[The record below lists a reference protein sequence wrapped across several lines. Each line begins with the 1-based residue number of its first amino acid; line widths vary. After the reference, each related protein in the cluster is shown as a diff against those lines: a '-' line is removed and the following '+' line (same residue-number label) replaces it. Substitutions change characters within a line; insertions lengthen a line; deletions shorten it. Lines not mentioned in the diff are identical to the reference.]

1 MRGGCTGGAIVV
13 GVAGAAGVGGFVAVV
28 VGVVVVGVVVVVGL
42 VVDAAAVA
50 GVVLALDELGAVVPL
65 AEPDAPPEVA
75 DVAPEPAPLALDPV
89 VLVPLEEPVPVPD
102 WVPDGEVVPLPC

>member
-13 GVAGAAGVGGFVAVV
+13 GVVGAAGVGGFVAVV
-28 VGVVVVGVVVVVGL
+28 VGVVVVGVVI
-42 VVDAAAVA
+42 DAAAVP

-89 VLVPLEEPVPVPD
+89 VPVALEELVPVPD

>member
-28 VGVVVVGVVVVVGL
+28 VGVVVVGV